1 MKLKTLA
8 AALSLAAVSALAA
21 APVSAKELKVVAT
34 FSIIGDFAR
43 QVGGDRIALTTLVPA
58 GGDAHVYEPRPADA
72 AAIGRA
78 DVVLANGLHFEGFLQ
93 RLIDASGSKAQ
104 VATLTDGV
112 QVLRNTEE
120 AEHDHNHDHDHGKG
134 AHDGHE
140 DHDAHAGHGH
150 EGGHHHH
157 GPNDPHAWQSI
168 ANAQV
173 YVKNI
178 ADAFCKADQEGCATY
193 RANAESYTKTLQ
205 ALDAEVKADV
215 AQIPADKRTII
226 TSHDAFGYYAKTYG
240 FTFLAPQ
247 GISTDSE
254 ASAADVA
261 KLVKQIKD
269 EKAAAL
275 FTENISNPRLIQQI
289 ANETG
294 LKQGGELYSDAL
306 SKAGGPATTY
316 VDMMRHNTVTIRAAI
331 LGK

>member
-1 MKLKTLA
+1 MKLNIVA
-8 AALSLAAVSALAA
+8 ATLSLAAVSALAA
-21 APVSAKELKVVAT
+21 APAAAKDLKVVAT

-58 GGDAHVYEPRPADA
+58 GGDAHVYEPKPADA
-72 AAIGRA
+72 AAVGRA

-93 RLIDASGSKAQ
+93 RLIDASASKAQ

-112 QVLRNTEE
+112 QVLRNAEE
-120 AEHDHNHDHDHGKG
+120 AEHEQEHDHDHD
-134 AHDGHE
+134 HDRGDHGHE
-140 DHDAHAGHGH
+140 AHAGHAH

-178 ADAFCKADQEGCATY
+178 AEAFCKADQGNCATY
-193 RANAESYTKTLQ
+193 RANADAYTKTLQ
-205 ALDAEVKADV
+205 ALDAEVRADI
-215 AQIPADKRTII
+215 AQIPADRRTII

-261 KLVKQIKD
+261 RLVKQIKD
-269 EKAAAL
+269 EKASAL
-275 FTENISNPRLIQQI
+275 FTENISNPRLIRQI
-289 ANETG
+289 ADETG
-294 LKQGGELYSDAL
+294 LKQGGVLFSDAL

-316 VDMMRHNTVTIRAAI
+316 VDMMRHNTATIRAAI

>member
-93 RLIDASGSKAQ
+93 RLIDASASKAQ

-120 AEHDHNHDHDHGKG
+120 AEHDHDHDHDHGKG